1 MDKVAENKSFGV
13 KKEHFIKRL
22 SKAYISL
29 ISSRN
34 TWNSP
39 SNSVRASTRH
49 TVAKIS
55 YYTYY
60 YITLSSDYEL
70 LLLSDLTRGYIT
82 AE

>member
-1 MDKVAENKSFGV
+1 MYCA
-13 KKEHFIKRL
+13 
-22 SKAYISL
+22 
-29 ISSRN
+29 
-34 TWNSP
+34 WSP
-39 SNSVRASTRH
+39 RSPGGAHESTAPN